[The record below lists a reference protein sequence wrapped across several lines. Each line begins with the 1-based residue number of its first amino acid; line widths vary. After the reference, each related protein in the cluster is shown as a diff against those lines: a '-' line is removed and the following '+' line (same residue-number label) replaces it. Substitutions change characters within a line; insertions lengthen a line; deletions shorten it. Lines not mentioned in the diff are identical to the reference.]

1 MPPLRPPMLFTSQPF
16 DLSDLD
22 GCTVMLLD
30 QSDQVQIDNLTNCR
44 VFIGTPPSPYDVI
57 YWKGDISYQVYKTTF
72 QVLTLFEMLLH
83 SNTTNS
89 KQLRTRDCSACSVY
103 LYSLTDP
110 IIETSQQML
119 FAPFNGAYCGL
130 DRVPGAAASLGAC
143 VNPVARD
150 SGFVEYIENSSSSS
164 SAAAGGMQSFSFSTS
179 QKDAEKVL
187 QATPAAVP
195 PQPIA
200 PTQSLPAAPAVVLT
214 PAAPLV
220 VVAVPSS
227 LPPPAP
233 VASNNSQKQAVVEA
247 PEHRKW
253 YARAWWVG
261 VHVYGYV
268 ALGYHGAL
276 SPQTMS
282 TAEFV
287 LCLIVAAATISC
299 YAVLQLSSPGHLER
313 RPLHA
318 SIQPPDITYKRSE
331 SDSPLQ
337 VAADDGDD
345 AELLVTEM
353 EGDRAASTAAGMHFC
368 EECQCLEAAVMISVT
383 SSAFSMG
390 DDVNDWFKINAL
402 YIVLW
407 FMLMCVLLIVVPLS
421 MYQVFLISTNQVSS
435 LCSHCD
441 HTIPATVKHDDLLA
455 FSMQC
460 PREHLYTPDSQPN
473 LFMELDHEFDFGMD
487 IELDSLIGSE
497 SESDSDVDS
506 EKTVDVV
513 ADSPDSTQAPAGVTV
528 DSQPDSKQEST
539 ARRVRYS

>member
-1 MPPLRPPMLFTSQPF
+1 MIFTATDGTKFEDRAAWRRYEFETNYTFRNKQNETLLKLPSQI
-16 DLSDLD
+16 S
-22 GCTVMLLD
+22 GCVMT
-30 QSDQVQIDNLTNCR
+30 SFAQIKL
-44 VFIGTPPSPYDVI
+44 GLE
-57 YWKGDISYQVYKTTF
+57 
-72 QVLTLFEMLLH
+72 LTLILH
-83 SNTTNS
+83 
-89 KQLRTRDCSACSVY
+89 CSACSVY

-130 DRVPGAAASLGAC
+130 DRVPGAVASLGAC

-150 SGFVEYIENSSSSS
+150 SGFVEYVESSSSS
-164 SAAAGGMQSFSFSTS
+164 SSTAAGGMQSFSFSTS

-195 PQPIA
+195 SQPIA

-214 PAAPLV
+214 PAAPHM

-233 VASNNSQKQAVVEA
+233 VASNNSEKQTVVET

-261 VHVYGYV
+261 VHVYGYTV
-268 ALGYHGAL
+268 LGYHGAL

-299 YAVLQLSSPGHLER
+299 YAMLQLSSPGHLER
-313 RPLHA
+313 QPLRA
-318 SIQPPDITYKRSE
+318 SVQSPDIMYKRSE

-337 VAADDGDD
+337 VAAEDSDD

-353 EGDRAASTAAGMHFC
+353 EGGRAASTTAGLHFC
-368 EECQCLEAAVMISVT
+368 EECQAFQPLRTKHWYGSCTRNANLLLGTCLEAAVMISVT

-407 FMLMCVLLIVVPLS
+407 FMLICVLLIVVPLS

-435 LCSHCD
+435 LCSHCGL
-441 HTIPATVKHDDLLA
+441 TVPAIVRHDEMVLCVLL
-455 FSMQC
+455 
-460 PREHLYTPDSQPN
+460 
-473 LFMELDHEFDFGMD
+473 
-487 IELDSLIGSE
+487 
-497 SESDSDVDS
+497 
-506 EKTVDVV
+506 
-513 ADSPDSTQAPAGVTV
+513 
-528 DSQPDSKQEST
+528 
-539 ARRVRYS
+539 RYLN